1 MNNNQDKI
9 KFGTKAETLERLR
22 GRLKKS
28 VIDDLIKFTV
38 EEWKKDKNKVLEKI
52 MYKFSDK
59 KVIIR
64 SSTFSEDCHNRSNAG
79 HFTSINSVPTEY
91 QKLTSAINTV
101 IKRYDANPKNQ
112 VLIQESISQVDISGV
127 AFSRDINNLSPYIT
141 INYDDVSGNTDT
153 ITSGRGDSHKTLTI
167 FKGKIPQRL
176 NKKLNRVY
184 QAIIE
189 LDRLFDNDAL
199 DIEFLYKNDIVHI
212 AQVRPIATSHKIA
225 PSTETIAETL
235 DSIYNHTK
243 EFNLP
248 HPDLYGKKTLYGVM
262 PDWNPAEMIGIKP
275 RPLSLSL
282 YRELITDNVW
292 AFQRDNYGYKRLR
305 SFPLLISIAGHPY
318 IDVRVDFNSFI
329 PKTLDDKLSHKLADF
344 YLNKL
349 QSVPTSHDKVEF
361 EIVYSCYTPDMNERM
376 NELRLHG
383 FSEREINLI
392 KSSLLDLTK
401 NIINPQGLYREDLKK
416 IDVLE
421 ERFKKLIVSDLTDIK
436 KIYWLVEDCKRYGTL
451 PFAGIARAGFIA
463 MQFLNS
469 LVNLKIISLKE
480 KGLFLNSLD
489 TVTKRLSLDV
499 KRLARKEI
507 SVNEFTKIYGHLRPG
522 SYDIMS
528 ESYEENFDKYFDSN
542 AKIEKIKKST
552 AVNFKF
558 PADKINKIDALM
570 KEHGLN
576 ISAEHLFDFIKEATE
591 GREYAKFIFTKN
603 VNHILKLI
611 KNYGHRF
618 SFSKDD
624 MSFVEIGTLMKL
636 YSNIAMIDEEKNIR
650 DEIAQNRIRYES
662 YKYIKL
668 PNLICE
674 PEEIYCFHTNKAD
687 PNYITEKSSLGTTAI
702 IKPGIDKK
710 DIKGKIV
717 FIENADPGF
726 DWIFSHKIKGLVTA
740 YGGANSHMA
749 IRAAELGLPAVIG
762 CGPTLFENWS
772 QAKKIEIDCL
782 NKKVTTF

>member
-38 EEWKKDKNKVLEKI
+38 KEWKKDKKKILEKI
-52 MYKFSDK
+52 ISKFSDK
-59 KVIIR
+59 KVIVR
-64 SSTFSEDCHNRSNAG
+64 SSTCSEDCRNRSNAG
-79 HFTSINSVPTEY
+79 HFTSIDDVSAEC
-91 QKLTSAINTV
+91 QKLTSAIDAV
-101 IKRYDANPKNQ
+101 IKKYDGNPKNQ
-112 VLIQESISQVDISGV
+112 VLVQESISQVDISGV

-153 ITSGRGDSHKTLTI
+153 ITSGRGDDHKTLTI
-167 FKGKIPQRL
+167 FKGKIAQKL
-176 NKKLNRVY
+176 TEKLNRVY
-184 QAIIE
+184 KAIIE
-189 LDRLFDNDAL
+189 LDKLFDNDAL

-212 AQVRPIATSHKIA
+212 VQVRPIATSRKIA
-225 PSTETIAETL
+225 PSTKAITETL
-235 DSIYNHTK
+235 DNIYNRTK

-282 YRELITDNVW
+282 YRELITDSVW

-305 SFPLLISIAGHPY
+305 SFPLLISLAGHPY

-361 EIVYSCYTPDMNERM
+361 DIVYSCYTPDMNERM
-376 NELRLHG
+376 DELSLHG

-401 NIINPQGLYREDLKK
+401 NIIHPQGLYREDLKK

-499 KRLARKEI
+499 KKLARKEI
-507 SVNEFTKIYGHLRPG
+507 SANEFIKIYGHLRPG
-522 SYDIMS
+522 TYDILS
-528 ESYEENFDKYFDSN
+528 ESYEENFDKYFDLN
-542 AKIEKIKKST
+542 AKIEKTKKST
-552 AVNFKF
+552 VVDFKF
-558 PADKINKIDALM
+558 SADKINKIDALM

-603 VNHILKLI
+603 VNQILKMI
-611 KNYGHRF
+611 KNYGHRIGL
-618 SFSKDD
+618 SKDD

-636 YSNIAMIDEEKNIR
+636 YSNIAMLDEEKNIR
-650 DEIAQNRIRYES
+650 DEIAQNKIRYES

-668 PNLICE
+668 PYLICE
-674 PEEIYCFHTNKAD
+674 PEEIYCFHTSEAD
-687 PNYITEKSSLGTTAI
+687 PNYITEKSSMGTTAI
-702 IKPGIDKK
+702 IKPGINKK

-749 IRAAELGLPAVIG
+749 IRAAELDLPAVIG

-772 QAKKIEIDCL
+772 QAEKIEIDCL